1 MAVSE
6 VKVGFVVN
14 TKNQSMQTQIA
25 EQFKEKFNLF
35 NLFNLIYLFP
45 KQKSVT
51 IDYWLLSQKHKLQLN
66 IMLRWL

>member
-1 MAVSE
+1 MAVSG

-25 EQFKEKFNLF
+25 EQFKEKFNFWLLK
-35 NLFNLIYLFP
+35 NMLFP